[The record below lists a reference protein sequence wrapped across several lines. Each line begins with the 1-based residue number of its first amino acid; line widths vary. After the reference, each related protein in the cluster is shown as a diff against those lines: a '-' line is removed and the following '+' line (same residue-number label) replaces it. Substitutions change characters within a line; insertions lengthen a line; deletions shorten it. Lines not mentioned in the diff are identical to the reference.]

1 MFDELFVKKLKKT
14 IIFILIYTI
23 LFALFFSTISYTLP
37 FVLALVIAI
46 WTKPLASFFKKKFK
60 IPKGIS
66 ALASTVI
73 VITLGIFIITI
84 ILFNLTIEAKT
95 LLTSM
100 PDVKTISQYI
110 YEHVDNLKLY
120 YYKIDPSLAEKLH
133 QQIFSVLSGTV
144 DITVKILNKIIS
156 IAIGLPVFFMIIFI
170 TLLTTYFFSKDI
182 ELIENK
188 IFSIFSIKG
197 KEKMGSILKESNRM
211 FSGYIKAYLTIIS
224 ITFIET
230 FIGFSILRIDYAL
243 ILSLVAASVD
253 VLPILGVGSVYI
265 PLAIINY
272 FMGNYVVSIG
282 LIILY
287 VLVAVIRQIIEPKL
301 VATSLGVYPI
311 AILASIF
318 IGLKAYGFLG
328 MIYLIFLIIF
338 YNIFKK
344 SDVL

>member
-1 MFDELFVKKLKKT
+1 MFDELFIKKIKKT
-14 IIFILIYTI
+14 SIFLIIYTI
-23 LFALFFSTISYTLP
+23 VFALFFSTISYTLP
-37 FVLALVIAI
+37 FVLALIIAI
-46 WTKPLASFFKKKFK
+46 WTKPLANLLKNKFK
-60 IPKGIS
+60 IPTGIS
-66 ALASTVI
+66 ALASTVV

-95 LLTSM
+95 LLTSI
-100 PDVKTISQYI
+100 PDVKIISQYI

-133 QQIFSVLSGTV
+133 QQIFSGLSGTV
-144 DITVKILNKIIS
+144 DVTVKILNKIIS
-156 IAIGLPVFFMIIFI
+156 IAIGLPVFLMIIFI
-170 TLLTTYFFSKDI
+170 TLLSTYFFSKDI
-182 ELIENK
+182 GLIESK
-188 IFSIFSIKG
+188 FFTMFSIKG
-197 KEKMGSILKESNRM
+197 KEKVRDILKESNKM

-230 FIGFSILRIDYAL
+230 FIGFTILRIDYAL
-243 ILSLVAASVD
+243 ILSLVAAFLD
-253 VLPILGVGSVYI
+253 ILPILGVGAVYI
-265 PLAIINY
+265 PLAIVNY
-272 FMGNYVVSIG
+272 LMGNYFICVG

-287 VLVAVIRQIIEPKL
+287 VLVSLIRQILEPKL

-318 IGLKAYGFLG
+318 IGFKAYGFLG